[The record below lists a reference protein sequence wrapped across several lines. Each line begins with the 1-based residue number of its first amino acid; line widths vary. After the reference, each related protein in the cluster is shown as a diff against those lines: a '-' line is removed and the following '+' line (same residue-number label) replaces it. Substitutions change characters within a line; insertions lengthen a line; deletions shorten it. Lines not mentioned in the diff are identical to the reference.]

1 MRSKYQSL
9 SLTDTMAQKESE
21 IQAVEMQE
29 HRDEPAQDA
38 IGPLMR
44 SKEDSLGIWRTV
56 LRHKRLGLIA
66 MTAAFCASLDGYRES
81 QAYLLTESSLN
92 MH

>member
-1 MRSKYQSL
+1 
-9 SLTDTMAQKESE
+9 MAQKENE

-29 HRDEPAQDA
+29 QRDEPTQDA
-38 IGPLMR
+38 VGPLMR

-56 LRHKRLGLIA
+56 LRHKRVGLIA

-81 QAYLLTESSLN
+81 LVHLYSIPYPDTY
-92 MH
+92 